1 MLVDT
6 PREATKGCEPQSEK
20 VMNKFSS
27 FTVIAFIGIVPVLIY
42 VIWFKLFQMKL
53 IYGLDFGL
61 AMAAIWVSLM
71 PRIPHE

>member
-1 MLVDT
+1 
-6 PREATKGCEPQSEK
+6 
-20 VMNKFSS
+20 MNKFSS